1 MTKAKTQTKA
11 IKVIVLLVL
20 FYVLVINKLNVF
32 MYSGQIKIQP
42 SVSMGNF
49 LLSVLAYVVIVFVV
63 SSIGGKHGR
72 EEE

>member
-1 MTKAKTQTKA
+1 MTKTQTKA

-20 FYVLVINKLNVF
+20 FYVLVMNKLNF
-32 MYSGQIKIQP
+32 FIYSGQIKIQP

-49 LLSVLAYVVIVFVV
+49 LLSVLVYVVIVFIV